1 MIGAYSY
8 SQMFLKDPPEESGR
22 PKLPWITKGLG
33 AVSVLAIAT
42 FGTAFI
48 LAPMKLVKSI
58 TAVRQEVKEV
68 GRLASHNVMPWKLR
82 IEVKR
87 ALPFAKAD
95 VMDLKDP
102 KQVVLD
108 RSVPMVSQNI
118 LFTSYNI
125 KDSEWVTQQ
134 YATSGTLDQNE
145 NTGMIKRF
153 NRSLINV
160 WPGVKREV
168 KRMFLRDQMAYVRV
182 EGNGN
187 FKLDL
192 QHSYMLDE
200 GRVLDKLVGTDGD
213 AAPGQGLRG
222 FLVNVLG
229 SKK

>member
-1 MIGAYSY
+1 M
-8 SQMFLKDPPEESGR
+8 
-22 PKLPWITKGLG
+22 
-33 AVSVLAIAT
+33 LATAT
-42 FGTAFI
+42 FGTVFI

-58 TAVRQEVKEV
+58 TAVRQEVQAS
-68 GRLASHNVMPWKLR
+68 GRLVSSHHNVMPWKLR

-95 VMDLKDP
+95 VMELKDS

-108 RSVPMVSQNI
+108 RSVPMMSQDI
-118 LFTSYNI
+118 GFTSYGV
-125 KDSEWVTQQ
+125 KDSEWFTEQ
-134 YATSGTLDQNE
+134 YATAGTLE
-145 NTGMIKRF
+145 RKEGSAMKRF
-153 NRSLINV
+153 NRRLINI

-168 KRMFLRDQMAYVRV
+168 KRMFLRDQMAYVRI

-192 QHSYMLDE
+192 QNSHMLDG
-200 GRVLDKLVGTDGD
+200 GRVLDKMVGTDGD

-229 SKK
+229 SRK